1 MAIPK
6 GGYFQDKV
14 EQGRYGPIFP
24 KTPAC
29 YGFSILAKI
38 IPGREDV
45 FYKYAKSI
53 EETIAAQP
61 DALAVLQ
68 LHYLRWVLFPI
79 KGDTYFMY
87 QGIFDTD
94 FDKYTEDAVTL
105 FGITGLRTVFENL
118 EGFPTDWQSN
128 PGAFVKFVRDHQ
140 CPSFLEY
147 AEYPYASATEIKKA
161 LKLKAA
167 FSDHAR
173 SDAMIPRDRI
183 VARTAMKGASVEVL
197 RDWRRSWRITPRKKY
212 RP

>member
-1 MAIPK
+1 MSDTTKQNDWTKPAAMAIPK
-6 GGYFQDKV
+6 GGYLKDKV

-45 FYKYAKSI
+45 FYEYAKNI
-53 EETIAAQP
+53 EKAVAGQP
-61 DALAVLQ
+61 DCLAILK

-79 KGDTYFMY
+79 KGETYFMY

-94 FDKYTEDAVTL
+94 FDKYTEDAVSLFTTL
-105 FGITGLRTVFENL
+105 GVTTVFENL
-118 EGFPTDWQSN
+118 EGFPADWQRN
-128 PGAFVKFVRDHQ
+128 APAFIEFVREHQ

-147 AEYPYASATEIKKA
+147 GEYPYVSADEIKKA

-167 FSDHAR
+167 FSSMLDQ
-173 SDAMIPRDRI
+173 MQ
-183 VARTAMKGASVEVL
+183 
-197 RDWRRSWRITPRKKY
+197 
-212 RP
+212 

>member
-1 MAIPK
+1 MSNESKTQDWSKPAAMAIPK

-45 FYKYAKSI
+45 FYKYAKDI
-53 EETIAAQP
+53 ENTIAAQP

-118 EGFPTDWQSN
+118 SRVSRRTGRQTPPRSSSLSAIINARASSN
-128 PGAFVKFVRDHQ
+128 TRNIR
-140 CPSFLEY
+140 L
-147 AEYPYASATEIKKA
+147 
-161 LKLKAA
+161 
-167 FSDHAR
+167 
-173 SDAMIPRDRI
+173 
-183 VARTAMKGASVEVL
+183 
-197 RDWRRSWRITPRKKY
+197 
-212 RP
+212 